1 MVYHPRSDEER
12 ILKVL
17 AKPKTIAAIATA
29 HGRGGIGIVR
39 LSGHD
44 LTPFA
49 LAILG
54 KTPTPRLA
62 THASF
67 LDAQGNAIDEGVAL
81 FFPAPHSYTGEDVLE
96 LQGHGGVSITQLILQ
111 RCLELGAILAQPGE
125 FTQRA
130 FLNDK
135 LDLAQAESVADLI
148 DATTSQAAKSAMRS
162 LHGEFSLV
170 IHRLVDKLIRLR
182 TLTEAMLDFSDEDI
196 DELSIVQRKAGLE
209 ELLVE
214 LGQTTKLASQGSL
227 LREGAHIVL
236 IGQPNVGKSS
246 LLNRIS
252 GEDVALVSDVPGT
265 TRDVIRQTIQIN
277 GVPLHIIDTAGLR
290 EAHDKVEQMG
300 IARTRG
306 AVQKADA
313 VLLVLDAVLIEAN
326 GGMGPD
332 EQKIIDDL
340 PPGIPCVRVFNK
352 IDLTGQAE
360 HAEEDSQG
368 YSIYLSAQSGAGLDL
383 LREKLLSLI
392 GWHQEVGV
400 FMARERHIQALTK
413 AHEHLKNAD
422 QIMEQMELFAEELR
436 LAQESLALITGEFT
450 PDDLLGEIFSSFCIG
465 K

>member
-1 MVYHPRSDEER
+1 VVHYTRGNEER
-12 ILKVL
+12 ILRVPVKS
-17 AKPKTIAAIATA
+17 KTIAAIATA

-49 LAILG
+49 LSILG
-54 KTPTPRLA
+54 KSPIPRLA

-67 LDAQGNAIDEGVAL
+67 LDAQGNAIDDGVAL
-81 FFPAPHSYTGEDVLE
+81 FFSAPHSYTGEDVLE
-96 LQGHGGVSITQLILQ
+96 LQGHGGVAITQLVLQ

-162 LHGEFSLV
+162 LQGEFSLV
-170 IHRLVDKLIRLR
+170 VHRLVDKLIRLR
-182 TLTEAMLDFSDEDI
+182 MLTEAMLDFSDEEI
-196 DELSIVQRKAGLE
+196 DETSVAQRKSRLE
-209 ELLVE
+209 ELLAE
-214 LGQTTKLASQGSL
+214 LAQTTKLAYQGSL

-252 GEDVALVSDVPGT
+252 GEEVALVSDVPGT

-300 IARTRG
+300 IDRTHG

-313 VLLVLDAVLIEAN
+313 VLLVLDAALVAAN
-326 GGMGPD
+326 GGMVAD
-332 EQKIIDDL
+332 EQKIIADL
-340 PPGIPCVRVFNK
+340 PAGIPCVRVFNK

-360 HAEEDSQG
+360 CVEEDSHG
-368 YSIYLSAQSGAGLDL
+368 HSIYLSAKSGAGLEL

-392 GWHQEVGV
+392 GWHQEAGV

-413 AHEHLKNAD
+413 AHEHLKSANHV
-422 QIMEQMELFAEELR
+422 MEQMELFAEELR